1 MSSGG
6 ADPNFV
12 RAVEIADMSA
22 YGMTKA
28 AALIAT
34 TKFALKL
41 KDEGFIVCSLSPGL
55 VDVSG
60 TIGESG
66 GSHSAHE
73 CFHSTRTDIQRT
85 GSPEMREAIAPIA
98 DMWREKY
105 GIAVEFVSPD
115 ASVSAQLKVIDGL
128 KPSDNGLFLSHE
140 GGEWAVPKRTDV

>member
-1 MSSGG
+1 MQFRVNALGPVHSITAFLPLLRASPTKKIVVVSTGG
-6 ADPNFV
+6 ADLAFI
-12 RAVEIADMSA
+12 RAVEIASMSA

-66 GSHSAHE
+66 GSHLTLAY
-73 CFHSTRTDIQRT
+73 R
-85 GSPEMREAIAPIA
+85 
-98 DMWREKY
+98 
-105 GIAVEFVSPD
+105 
-115 ASVSAQLKVIDGL
+115 
-128 KPSDNGLFLSHE
+128 LFTMP
-140 GGEWAVPKRTDV
+140 G